1 MYNFGEQCPQ
11 SMSVVCLICC
21 YYIHLDIKCIIKQLL
36 DLVFGAP
43 YFIRA
48 LAGLEMCIII
58 LLRYTL
64 T

>member
-11 SMSVVCLICC
+11 SMSVVCLIFC
-21 YYIHLDIKCIIKQLL
+21 YYIHLDIKCILKQLL

-43 YFIRA
+43 YFIRR

>member
-1 MYNFGEQCPQ
+1 MYHK
-11 SMSVVCLICC
+11 L
-21 YYIHLDIKCIIKQLL
+21 QLL

-43 YFIRA
+43 YFIRG

>member
-1 MYNFGEQCPQ
+1 MYHKT
-11 SMSVVCLICC
+11 V
-21 YYIHLDIKCIIKQLL
+21 QLL
-36 DLVFGAP
+36 DLVFGDP
-43 YFIRA
+43 YFIRG

>member
-43 YFIRA
+43 YFIRG

>member
-1 MYNFGEQCPQ
+1 MYNFGEQCRQ

-43 YFIRA
+43 YFIRG
-48 LAGLEMCIII
+48 LTGLEMCIII